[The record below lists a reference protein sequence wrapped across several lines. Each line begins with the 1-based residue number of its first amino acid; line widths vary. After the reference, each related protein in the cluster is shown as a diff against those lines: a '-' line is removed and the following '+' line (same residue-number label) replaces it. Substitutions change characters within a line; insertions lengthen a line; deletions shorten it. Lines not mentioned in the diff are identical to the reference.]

1 MSYSVRFFGYNNH
14 ADEQTSI
21 ELRPGKTY
29 EELYTLSD
37 SKMVFGKIALQT
49 MSTVPLTIKIQY
61 SVYPFTTEANPDN
74 EIWFDYKTIKV
85 TANTPKIEDLADLPS
100 CKYLKYTVEHSGT
113 DPVSYAT
120 ICTMFW

>member
-1 MSYSVRFFGYNNH
+1 MSYSVRFFGHNNCT
-14 ADEQTSI
+14 DEQTSI

-29 EELYTLSD
+29 EDLFALSD
-37 SKMVFGKIALQT
+37 SKMLLGKVALQT
-49 MSTVPLTIKIQY
+49 MSQVALTIKIQY
-61 SVYPFTTEANPDN
+61 SIYPFCTETNPDE
-74 EIWFDYKTIKV
+74 EIWFDYKTISIS
-85 TANTPKIEDLADLPS
+85 ANTPKIEDFSDLPT